1 MTAIVE
7 LSDSDDEKT
16 SKSKSFKNKVN
27 QKRKFDQSV
36 IEIHSDEESVSSSIQ
51 TKGTSH
57 LNPKK
62 LDHPPSRA
70 KRKKVQSKVETT
82 SEFLLKKEV
91 ICPYCPKTFPSQ
103 NSLNTHIIHHNLENS
118 LKNKTKMNTRQS
130 MFAKPEYKHKCE
142 ECQATFK
149 NKILLEKHQ
158 CTSKQ
163 NSMTC
168 SVCLKQFKDM
178 TLLNIHKKSH
188 AKANLIKNTSLTKV
202 SPKKSYL
209 KLPSSPKNSLI
220 GGFKCSECPKVCDS
234 ESKLSA
240 HMKIHKKFLCT
251 FCSSTFAS
259 KVMLDSHIRTNCVK
273 NKRMSYT
280 IKKPFVHTPTK
291 RLSITST
298 GDMSLNQSTLGV
310 KMNCDKCS
318 MKFGTFRSL
327 YTHKVQKHGMST
339 PDKTLLNK
347 PKGSVCDARSA
358 HGGVPANPR
367 LQQAFAE
374 MRKKL
379 AEAGTL
385 TMK

>member
-16 SKSKSFKNKVN
+16 SKSFKRKTN

-36 IEIHSDEESVSSSIQ
+36 IEIHSDEEPVSNPIQ

-57 LNPKK
+57 LKPKK
-62 LDHPPSRA
+62 LDHPPPRA

-118 LKNKTKMNTRQS
+118 LKNKTKMSINTHQS

-142 ECQATFK
+142 ECQATFR

-158 CTSKQ
+158 CTKKQ
-163 NSMTC
+163 NPLTC
-168 SVCLKQFKDM
+168 SVCLKQFRDM
-178 TLLNIHKKSH
+178 TVLNIHKKSH
-188 AKANLIKNTSLTKV
+188 AKANLIKTTTLTKV
-202 SPKKSYL
+202 SPRKSYS
-209 KLPSSPKNSLI
+209 KLPSTSKKPLVESY
-220 GGFKCSECPKVCDS
+220 KCSECPKVCDT

-240 HMKIHKKFLCT
+240 HVKIHRKFVCT
-251 FCSSTFAS
+251 FCSVTFAS
-259 KVMLDSHIRTNCVK
+259 KVMLDSHIRSNCVK

-280 IKKPFVHTPTK
+280 IKKPFVHTPSK
-291 RLSITST
+291 RLSISSVA
-298 GDMSLNQSTLGV
+298 DMSLNQSTLGM

-339 PDKTLLNK
+339 PDKTLLSK
-347 PKGSVCDARSA
+347 PKGGVRDAKSA

-367 LQQAFAE
+367 LQQAFAV

-379 AEAGTL
+379 AEAGNLTL
-385 TMK
+385 K

>member
-16 SKSKSFKNKVN
+16 SKSFKIRVN

-36 IEIHSDEESVSSSIQ
+36 IEIHSDEESVSNPNQ

-62 LDHPPSRA
+62 LDHPPPRA
-70 KRKKVQSKVETT
+70 KRKKVQSKVKPT
-82 SEFLLKKEV
+82 SEFVLKKEV

-118 LKNKTKMNTRQS
+118 LKNKTKMSLNTRQS

-142 ECQATFK
+142 ECQATFR

-163 NSMTC
+163 NSLTC
-168 SVCLKQFKDM
+168 SVCLKQFRDM

-188 AKANLIKNTSLTKV
+188 VKANLMKNTTLIKV
-202 SPKKSYL
+202 SPRKSVL
-209 KLPSSPKNSLI
+209 KVPSSPKNSLI

-240 HMKIHKKFLCT
+240 HVKIHKKFVCT
-251 FCSSTFAS
+251 FCSGTFAS
-259 KVMLDSHIRTNCVK
+259 KVMLDSHMRSNCVK
-273 NKRMSYT
+273 NKRISYT
-280 IKKPFVHTPTK
+280 VKKSFVHTPTK
-291 RLSITST
+291 RLSIASE
-298 GDMSLNQSTLGV
+298 GDLNQSTLGV

-347 PKGSVCDARSA
+347 PKGGVCDARSA

-367 LQQAFAE
+367 LQQAFAV

-379 AEAGTL
+379 AEAGNL
-385 TMK
+385 TIK